1 MPNETNFQ
9 ASTPG
14 ATVTGTLRDNLPIM
28 PVAPGTGRVA
38 IGPRVTF
45 NFITEAWNNANSY
58 QYYDV
63 VQVSGNSYIARQNV
77 PAGIEITDTDYWVHW
92 ADPNAQYQE
101 LYNVVQTFQSSLT
114 TLQSSVETLQDE
126 MQKLTSGDTYSDLAS
141 NGFVYKEV

>member
-14 ATVTGTLRDNLPIM
+14 AVVTGTLRDNLPIM

-45 NFITEAWNNANSY
+45 NFITEAWNSANSY

-63 VQVSGNSYIARQNV
+63 IRVDGNSYIARQNV
-77 PAGIEITDTDYWVHW
+77 PAGIEITDTDYWILW
-92 ADPNAQYQE
+92 AEPNAQYQE
-101 LYNVVQTFQSSLT
+101 LYNIVMTFDARITAL
-114 TLQSSVETLQDE
+114 E
-126 MQKLTSGDTYSDLAS
+126 
-141 NGFVYKEV
+141 NGFAALMTGETYASIAEKGIVYKEV